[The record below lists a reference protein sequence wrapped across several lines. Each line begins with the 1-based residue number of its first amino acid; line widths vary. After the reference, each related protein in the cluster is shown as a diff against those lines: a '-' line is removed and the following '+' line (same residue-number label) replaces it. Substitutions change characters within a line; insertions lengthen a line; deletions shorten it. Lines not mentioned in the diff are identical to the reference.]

1 MRVRE
6 PELRALVES
15 VVAGGLDWA
24 AAYER
29 TLDFLED
36 VDTVIQLSLR
46 WPMRAIL
53 AAGAD
58 QCLDRWT
65 IGRRLSA
72 KASADP
78 DFRRDL
84 FAHPRCLGALAACA
98 ALGVRPASYLWQVQE
113 TTTLEEEP
121 GIHWL
126 VLPAC
131 HLGCTPE
138 PSHAQ
143 SQVGACLACG
153 KPGQGAAACPRR
165 SQNPTAMIREVDNE
179 VIRAARTDESARRR
193 LLSDPT
199 AFFTQIA
206 ESLFQVPPES
216 LGIREVRVAEDTPSR
231 VCLVLGR

>member
-6 PELRALVES
+6 PELRAFVES
-15 VVAGGLDWA
+15 VVARGLNWT
-24 AAYER
+24 AAYNR

-36 VDTVIQLSLR
+36 VDTMIRLSLC

-53 AAGAD
+53 ATGED

-65 IGRRLSA
+65 IERRLSE
-72 KASADP
+72 KARAEP

-84 FAHPRCLGALAACA
+84 FAHPRCVGALAACA

-113 TTTLEEEP
+113 TITLEEEP

-138 PSHAQ
+138 PQHAQ
-143 SQVGACLACG
+143 AHVGACLACG
-153 KPGQGAAACPRR
+153 KPGQGAAACSRR
-165 SQNPTAMIREVDNE
+165 SQTPSAMIHEVDKE
-179 VIRAARTDESARRR
+179 VIRTAWADESTRKR
-193 LLSDPT
+193 LLADPT

-206 ESLFQVPPES
+206 E
-216 LGIREVRVAEDTPSR
+216 
-231 VCLVLGR
+231 